1 MRKYTLFWCQEK
13 KYILNASVFVPVRYL
28 QSLSNSEQ
36 SKSHQTK
43 ACYSSPKLNKLLGKF
58 SPWLSIA
65 CKRVSQSNFFL
76 TRRPSQASPQED
88 NEETEQSK
96 WPFWTILFSIL
107 KQLFPRFPL
116 KIDRVQQ
123 KLSRSV
129 LKRKNTVYSFLKS
142 SQNPTSFKRILVLE
156 KKTKMPNHKIIFLI
170 IFIIFILLFLLLFI
184 IIYIFLLLH
193 LEWHY
198 KNMPGEKEKHIY
210 LLWTA
215 PAVVPS
221 GNIGKY
227 H

>member
-1 MRKYTLFWCQEK
+1 MRRYTLFWCQEK

-65 CKRVSQSNFFL
+65 CKRVSQSNFL

-170 IFIIFILLFLLLFI
+170 IFIIFILLFYYFYYYLLFI
-184 IIYIFLLLH
+184 YFYYYTWNGITRICQVRRKSTFICYEQH
-193 LEWHY
+193 LQ
-198 KNMPGEKEKHIY
+198 
-210 LLWTA
+210 
-215 PAVVPS
+215 
-221 GNIGKY
+221 
-227 H
+227 